1 MNFRTLMHQQL
12 SASSA
17 ITAIVGGNITAMR
30 ALDSALPPYLLTEV
44 ASHQQMNTLTGV
56 DPLDHARIRCHLYGE
71 SYNVLLDLEEAVRNA
86 MNGATTF
93 SAQYIFGFEMYEDDT
108 KLYHLVLDFS
118 LWHDN

>member
-1 MNFRTLMHQQL
+1 MNYRTLMHEVL

-17 ITAIVGGNITAMR
+17 ITDIVGVNISALR
-30 ALDSALPPYLLTEV
+30 ALPSALPPYILTEV
-44 ASHQQMNTLTGV
+44 ASHEQMNTLTEV
-56 DPLDHARIRCHLYGE
+56 DPLDHARVRCHLYGE

-93 SAQYIFGFEMYEDDT
+93 SAQYIFGFEMFEDDT